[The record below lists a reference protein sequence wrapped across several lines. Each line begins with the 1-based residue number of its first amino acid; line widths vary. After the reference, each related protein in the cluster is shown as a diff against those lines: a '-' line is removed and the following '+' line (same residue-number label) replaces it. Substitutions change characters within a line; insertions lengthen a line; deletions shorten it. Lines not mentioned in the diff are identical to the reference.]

1 MDEILNPGTWAAVRG
16 RSKSNNDMVAS
27 KLRDETEGFE
37 PPFPLD
43 EDLAKELD
51 DERDAAHRAEP
62 REDLG
67 ELVSRTAYA
76 SKPSPHRPQRQTD
89 G

>member
-51 DERDAAHRAEP
+51 DERDAAHRVLGSRKSPDAET
-62 REDLG
+62 RRHGVD
-67 ELVSRTAYA
+67 
-76 SKPSPHRPQRQTD
+76 
-89 G
+89 